1 MKRFSYDITRP
12 ESNLKAY
19 QPFKDKEGI
28 NENIRNRIFY
38 RIDKAKD
45 RLDEHHEVFTSATL
59 YDTVFQHGELTLP
72 EVPHAINALRPDK
85 EMSYARFEN
94 S

>member
-1 MKRFSYDITRP
+1 MKRFFYDITSP

-28 NENIRNRIFY
+28 SENIRNRIFY
-38 RIDKAKD
+38 RIDKN
-45 RLDEHHEVFTSATL
+45 DEHHEVFTSATL
-59 YDTVFQHGELTLP
+59 YDIVFQCGKLTLP

-85 EMSYARFEN
+85 EMSYARFGRK
-94 S
+94 

>member
-1 MKRFSYDITRP
+1 MKRFSYEITSP

-28 NENIRNRIFY
+28 SENIRNRILS
-38 RIDKAKD
+38 RIDKN
-45 RLDEHHEVFTSATL
+45 DEHHEVFTSATL
-59 YDTVFQHGELTLP
+59 YDIVFQHGELTLP

-85 EMSYARFEN
+85 ETSYARFEN

>member
-1 MKRFSYDITRP
+1 MKRFSYEITSP

-28 NENIRNRIFY
+28 SENIRNRIFY
-38 RIDKAKD
+38 RIDKN
-45 RLDEHHEVFTSATL
+45 DEHHEVFTSATL
-59 YDTVFQHGELTLP
+59 YDIVFQHGELTLP

-85 EMSYARFEN
+85 ETSYARFEN